1 MSNILT
7 KRREPFRF
15 MLIVGIVGIV
25 FLFLTLSLLYM
36 LRKSGTDWVAFH
48 IPAIF
53 WVSTGMILL
62 SSVTLHLANN
72 CFKQEHFRWYRWL
85 TGTTLTLGVLFICTQ
100 LAGWWQLTRE
110 GIGMKTP
117 AGAFLYMLTGLHILH
132 ILGGIIFLSVAF
144 VQAVKRSEYV
154 DAFVYSVNPPNLLR
168 LQLGT
173 LYWHF
178 VDGLWIYLFL
188 FLLYHQG

>member
-7 KRREPFRF
+7 RRREPFRF

-25 FLFLTLSLLYM
+25 FLFLTISLLYV

-53 WVSTGMILL
+53 WVSTSMILL
-62 SSVTLHLANN
+62 SSITLHQANV
-72 CFKQEHFRWYRWL
+72 CFKREYFRQYRRL
-85 TGTTLTLGVLFICTQ
+85 TGLTLSLGILFICTQ
-100 LAGWWQLTRE
+100 LVGWWQLTRE

-144 VQAVKRSEYV
+144 VHAVKRPEYV
-154 DAFVYSVNPPNLLR
+154 DSFVYSVNPPNQLR

>member
-7 KRREPFRF
+7 RRREPFRF

-25 FLFLTLSLLYM
+25 FLFLTLSLLYL
-36 LRKSGTDWVAFH
+36 LRKSSTDWVAFH
-48 IPAIF
+48 IPLIF

-62 SSVTLHLANN
+62 SSITLHQAIIY
-72 CFKQEHFRWYRWL
+72 FKREHFRRYRWSM
-85 TGTTLTLGVLFICTQ
+85 GITLLLGVLFICTQ
-100 LAGWWQLTRE
+100 LLGWWQLTSE

-132 ILGGIIFLSVAF
+132 ILGGIVFLSVAF
-144 VQAVKRSEYV
+144 VHAVKRPQYV
-154 DAFVYSVNPPNLLR
+154 DSFVYSVNPPNLLR

-173 LYWHF
+173 VYWHF

>member
-1 MSNILT
+1 
-7 KRREPFRF
+7 

-25 FLFLTLSLLYM
+25 FLFLMLSLLYV
-36 LRKSGTDWVAFH
+36 LRKSAADWVSFH
-48 IPAIF
+48 IPLVF
-53 WVSTGMILL
+53 WISTSMILL
-62 SSVTLHLANN
+62 SSITLRQANI
-72 CFKQEHFRWYRWL
+72 CFKQEHFRQYRWL
-85 TGTTLTLGVLFICTQ
+85 TGITLALGMLFICTQ
-100 LAGWWQLTRE
+100 LMGWWQLTQE

-132 ILGGIIFLSVAF
+132 IVGGIIFLLIAF
-144 VQAVKRSEYV
+144 VHAMKRPQYV
-154 DAFVYSVNPPNLLR
+154 DSFVYSVNPPTQLR

-188 FLLYHQG
+188 FLLYHQR